1 MIKQEVL
8 VRRIGVAVVGVALA
22 FAAPAA
28 VAAEPYAGDW
38 QTPRCGVV
46 DGDGSVSFTRND
58 GRAITLTSVPQQ
70 AVQYT
75 YDVVPVGRNT
85 LLAVDN
91 RGALRT
97 SGDAGCTWTALG
109 GVTGLDVPRL
119 TAAGDGSAYVWDQ
132 NGLSLYRVHG
142 TRVTALPPVATG
154 YGLGVADLA
163 VNGNV
168 VRVVLGD
175 GTVRDSSDA
184 GASFHTTGRPVR
196 EGDTDLWVYS
206 ASIDPANPDH
216 ITIGTMSE
224 GVYTTWLG
232 GWQWTRATMGKPG
245 ESVNAFSVAVSPADP
260 RVVWAQGLNMAEHDA
275 HHPSEGRHVYR
286 STDGGRTF
294 GVVVDHVPGEVTL
307 VNGALLAPHPTDAAV
322 LYFVFGTSF
331 ANYGTDLFRVDTRR
345 GTLSVAHNDH
355 HGITSVLFNP
365 RDPAVMYLGFA
376 AE

>member
-1 MIKQEVL
+1 M
-8 VRRIGVAVVGVALA
+8 RRFGVVVVGLALVL
-22 FAAPAA
+22 AAPAA
-28 VAAEPYAGDW
+28 VAAEPYAGGW
-38 QTPRCGVV
+38 QSPRCGVV
-46 DGDGSVSFTRND
+46 DGDGSVSFTRNE
-58 GRAITLTSVPQQ
+58 GRAITPTSVPQQ

-75 YDVVPVGRNT
+75 YDVVPVGSNA

-132 NGLSLYRVHG
+132 NGLALYRVRG

-154 YGLGVADLA
+154 WGLGVAALA
-163 VNGNV
+163 VNRDV
-168 VRVVLGD
+168 PSHVRVVLGD
-175 GTVRDSSDA
+175 GTVRDSHDA
-184 GASFHTTGRPVR
+184 GASFDTTGLPVR
-196 EGDTDLWVYS
+196 DGADLWVYS
-206 ASIDPANPDH
+206 ASIDPADLDH
-216 ITIGTMSE
+216 ITIGTMGE

-232 GWQWTRATMGKPG
+232 GWQWTRATMGNPG
-245 ESVNAFSVAVSPADP
+245 ESVNAFSVAVSPANP
-260 RVVWAQGLNMAEHDA
+260 MVVWAQGINIAEHDA

-294 GVVVDHVPGEVTL
+294 GVAVDHVPGQVTL
-307 VNGALLAPHPTDAAV
+307 VNGALLAPHPTDADV

-331 ANYGTDLFRVDTRR
+331 ANYGTDLFRVDARR

-355 HGITSVLFNP
+355 HGITSILFNP

>member
-1 MIKQEVL
+1 M
-8 VRRIGVAVVGVALA
+8 RRVGVVVVGLALA
-22 FAAPAA
+22 LAAPAA
-28 VAAEPYAGDW
+28 VAAEPYAGGW
-38 QTPRCGVV
+38 QSPRCGVV
-46 DGDGSVSFTRND
+46 DGDGSVSFTRNE
-58 GRAITLTSVPQQ
+58 GRAITPTSVPQQ

-75 YDVVPVGRNT
+75 YGLVQVGANR

-91 RGALRT
+91 RGVLRT
-97 SGDAGCTWTALG
+97 SGDAGCTWSAVG

-132 NGLSLYRVHG
+132 NGLSLYRVQG

-154 YGLGVADLA
+154 WGIGVAALA
-163 VNGNV
+163 VNRHV
-168 VRVVLGD
+168 PSQVRVVLSD
-175 GTVRDSSDA
+175 GTVRDSHDA
-184 GASFHTTGRPVR
+184 GATFHTTGRPVR
-196 EGDTDLWVYS
+196 DGDTDLWVYS
-206 ASIDPANPDH
+206 ASIDPADLDH
-216 ITIGTMSE
+216 ITIGTMGE

-232 GWQWTRATMGKPG
+232 GWQWTRATMGGPG
-245 ESVNAFSVAVSPADP
+245 ESVNAFSVAVSPANP
-260 RVVWAQGLNMAEHDA
+260 MVVWAQGINMAEHEA

-294 GVVVDHVPGEVTL
+294 GVAVDHVPGEVTL

-322 LYFVFGTSF
+322 LYFVYGTSF

-345 GTLSVAHNDH
+345 GTLSLTHNAH
-355 HGITSVLFNP
+355 HGITSILFNP